1 MSQPREKLSIPM
13 KRRSE
18 LGGITI
24 LIASTT
30 MFLALFAIFILQVGA
45 VSREIDEERH
55 LVDLHGKLVG
65 QMAIRQGLND
75 TCSGGALVGGS
86 SQLSNR
92 FESELNEAGV
102 RRNYQCAVEGELV
115 ERRSGPDSQQGTFRR
130 FRVSSSSDLDVSPG
144 STLNSDNPNA
154 RQNHQEDEVIVEV
167 REEQGRLEG
176 NAKVVF
182 VLDYSGSMNGYP
194 LRQLKDGFLSIARSN
209 YPMDY
214 GVILFSENI
223 VDGTPIGSGPGHFQR
238 TEDVVLAYDS
248 QSGTKFTDPL
258 REAIRMLKAEPG
270 QDLFI
275 ILMSD
280 GRPQD
285 LGSAQSLIRR
295 EVHQASRRACEGSGN
310 GKCITVYTLAVDGAK
325 RDHLKSLSGNA
336 VDPRGNEFN
345 YDADSAQIRAAFENI
360 LASILCQYG
369 PLDPG
374 PVREEEDTL
383 NVFIN
388 ERPVSPR
395 EYEYSRRRRT
405 IQFYPESPSCRQF
418 MRGSGEI
425 TIRYGKPRVYME
437 QP

>member
-1 MSQPREKLSIPM
+1 MSQTREKMSVPI

-18 LGGITI
+18 QGGITI

-65 QMAIRQGLND
+65 QMAIRKGLND
-75 TCSGGALVGGS
+75 TCSGGTLVGGS

-115 ERRSGPDSQQGTFRR
+115 ERRNGPDSQQGTFRR

-154 RQNHQEDEVIVEV
+154 QQRHQEDEVIVEV

-176 NAKVVF
+176 HAKVVF
-182 VLDYSGSMNGYP
+182 VLDYSGSMNGDP
-194 LRQLKDGFLSIARSN
+194 LDQLKDGFLSIVGSN

-214 GVILFSENI
+214 GVILFSANI
-223 VDGTPIGSGPGHFQR
+223 VDRTPIGSGPAHFR
-238 TEDVVLAYDS
+238 NTEDVVLRYDS
-248 QSGTKFTDPL
+248 QTSTKFTNPL
-258 REAIRMLKAEPG
+258 REAIRLLKAEPG

-285 LGSAQSLIRR
+285 LNSAQSLIRR
-295 EVHQASRRACEGSGN
+295 EVHQAPRRACEGFGS
-310 GKCITVYTLAVDGAK
+310 GKCITVYTLAVDGAQ
-325 RDHLKSLSGNA
+325 RSALKSLSGNA
-336 VDPRGNEFN
+336 VDPRGDDYN
-345 YDADSAQIRAAFENI
+345 YRADSSQIRVAFEHILANI
-360 LASILCQYG
+360 LCKYG

-374 PVREEEDTL
+374 PSAEEEDTL

-388 ERPVSPR
+388 ERPVSQR
-395 EYEYSRRRRT
+395 EYEYLPRRRT
-405 IQFYPESPSCRQF
+405 IQFYKESPSCREF